1 MSPDGAGFVDR
12 DAVVARGEDL
22 ADGEDRAEPE
32 GREEGDAKGKL
43 EDEVVVEWPPRRGTS
58 SFITGGARRYR
69 YRSPRGPFPT
79 VGNCPPD
86 PRTNRDV
93 YSFTA

>member
-32 GREEGDAKGKL
+32 DREEGDAKGKL
-43 EDEVVVEWPPRRGTS
+43 EDEVEVR
-58 SFITGGARRYR
+58 
-69 YRSPRGPFPT
+69 
-79 VGNCPPD
+79 
-86 PRTNRDV
+86 
-93 YSFTA
+93 